1 LIEKKRKDRN
11 QGEDLIDMIEAE
23 HSENSLDEEEEL
35 KFAELKQMVNT
46 NYEERQSQFDYQ
58 TKKNLDYFGV
68 VLPGTVKEKEEY

>member
-1 LIEKKRKDRN
+1 
-11 QGEDLIDMIEAE
+11 MIEAE